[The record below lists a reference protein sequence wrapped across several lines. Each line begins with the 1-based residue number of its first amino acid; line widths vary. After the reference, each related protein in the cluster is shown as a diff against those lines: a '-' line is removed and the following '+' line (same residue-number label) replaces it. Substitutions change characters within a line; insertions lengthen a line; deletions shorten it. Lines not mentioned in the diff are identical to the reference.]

1 MTRQARPAS
10 SVPPPASTGRRI
22 SPGVIILA
30 VALVG
35 SLAYLLYAI
44 TVRDPSHLHGLV
56 AYLASI
62 NAELISITPVVPT
75 DIACPTTSPTTQPT
89 THPTTRQNTHP
100 RSTS

>member
-1 MTRQARPAS
+1 MTDVLTHEIVLR
-10 SVPPPASTGRRI
+10 GRLGLHVLGPFLDDFTI
-22 SPGVIILA
+22 DDHAAGVTR
-30 VALVG
+30 LVG
-35 SLAYLLYAI
+35 

-75 DIACPTTSPTTQPT
+75 VITHPTTQ
-89 THPTTRQNTHP
+89 PTTRQNTHP